1 MAGAGASAARRGRV
15 SRWRRQASKLVNR
28 GVPRFVIE
36 GENEIISANSDSW
49 PAEELVRAHHG
60 RLRRLC
66 ELMLGDREEAEEIV
80 QDTFMKAYEASMGP
94 SAPSDWSA
102 WLTRV
107 AVNACRD
114 RRRAGWWMRFRRW
127 TDRVEEMALPAL
139 EPDPADAATSGET
152 RRQIWLA
159 FRELPDRQR
168 VVFVLRHIEE
178 YSTSEVADALG
189 LSAGSVKR
197 HLFRA
202 IRKLR
207 GALGDMR

>member
-1 MAGAGASAARRGRV
+1 M
-15 SRWRRQASKLVNR
+15 
-28 GVPRFVIE
+28 
-36 GENEIISANSDSW
+36 GENEIISVDSESW
-49 PAEELVRAHHG
+49 PGEDLVRAHHG

-66 ELMLGDREEAEEIV
+66 ELLLGDREEAEEIV

-94 SAPSDWSA
+94 SAPNDWSA

-127 TDRVEEMALPAL
+127 TDRVEDVALAASD
-139 EPDPADAATSGET
+139 PDPADVAA
-152 RRQIWLA
+152 RRHVRQQIWSA
-159 FRELPDRQR
+159 FRGLPDRQR
-168 VVFVLRHIEE
+168 EVFVLRHVEE
-178 YSTSEVADALG
+178 YSTAEVAEALG
-189 LSAGSVKR
+189 LSSGSVKR

-207 GALGDMR
+207 DALGDVQ

>member
-1 MAGAGASAARRGRV
+1 M
-15 SRWRRQASKLVNR
+15 
-28 GVPRFVIE
+28 
-36 GENEIISANSDSW
+36 GENEIISVNSNSW
-49 PAEELVRAHHG
+49 PGEELVRAHHG

-66 ELMLGDREEAEEIV
+66 ELLLGDHEEAEEIV

-94 SAPSDWSA
+94 SAPRDWSA

-127 TDRVEEMALPAL
+127 TDRVEDVALAAPD
-139 EPDPADAATSGET
+139 PDPADAAASGQT
-152 RRQIWLA
+152 RRQIWAA
-159 FRELPDRQR
+159 FRELPARQR
-168 VVFVLRHIEE
+168 EVFVLRHIEE
-178 YSTSEVADALG
+178 YSTAEVADALG
-189 LSAGSVKR
+189 LSSGSVKR

-207 GALGDMR
+207 EALGDEQ